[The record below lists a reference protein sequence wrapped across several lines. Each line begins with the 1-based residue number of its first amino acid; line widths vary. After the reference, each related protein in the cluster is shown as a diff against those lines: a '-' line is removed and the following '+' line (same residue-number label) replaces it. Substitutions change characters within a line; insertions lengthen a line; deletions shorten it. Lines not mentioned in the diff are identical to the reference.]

1 MRSKSIRLP
10 LAAAA
15 LSLAM
20 LTSCGAP
27 GGADSSVSSASSSGS
42 GAQSAPA
49 AVQVE
54 PLTVQD
60 FPCSTTEEFTALFQK
75 MVQETPDQIYY
86 NPYTGLFQEAVEADV
101 ILNVCDASSPEAE
114 EHLQVTRELLQ
125 ELGCGD
131 VPILTVFNK
140 CDLSP
145 EPVRAEGP
153 SVCISAKTGQGL
165 PRLLEEVAAALPPD
179 RKKVTLLLPFR
190 LGALAEQCRR
200 EGAVEREEYVAEGL
214 SMTVTLGVRMLDAV
228 KDYIV

>member
-1 MRSKSIRLP
+1 MKRGKRDEKGRFCPGRHSGGIPCVDGRPVPLP
-10 LAAAA
+10 
-15 LSLAM
+15 
-20 LTSCGAP
+20 
-27 GGADSSVSSASSSGS
+27 VS
-42 GAQSAPA
+42 
-49 AVQVE
+49 
-54 PLTVQD
+54 
-60 FPCSTTEEFTALFQK
+60 
-75 MVQETPDQIYY
+75 
-86 NPYTGLFQEAVEADV
+86 YTHLDV
-101 ILNVCDASSPEAE
+101 YKRQASSPEAE

-190 LGALAEQCRR
+190 QGALAEQCRR
-200 EGAVEREEYVAEGL
+200 EGAVERDCLLYTSSGAGEAYRHLGRIL
-214 SMTVTLGVRMLDAV
+214 SGS
-228 KDYIV
+228 